1 MKKNSCFFLG
11 MAVAKFKINIW
22 EEGKRESK
30 KPAMDEEKQAKE
42 PKPKKSKKTLL
53 IVVAA
58 VLLSGGGGW
67 VSLFSPW
74 QVVDGSALLGMKKPP
89 EAEKKPEKEPQKFIY
104 KMDPFIVN
112 LGDAERMRYLKL
124 KLEIESAET
133 KSNEEYEKRLPQLR
147 DSVFTILT
155 GKSSR
160 EIMDSAGKAK
170 LRNEIAAR
178 LNQLLTTFQVRTV
191 YFSEF
196 VIQ

>member
-1 MKKNSCFFLG
+1 
-11 MAVAKFKINIW
+11 MA
-22 EEGKRESK
+22 E
-30 KPAMDEEKQAKE
+30 DKQAIE

-53 IVVAA
+53 MLIGGA
-58 VLLSGGGGW
+58 VLLIGGGVW
-67 VSLFSPW
+67 FALFSPW
-74 QVVDGSALLGMKKPP
+74 QVVDGGVLVGMKKPA
-89 EAEKKPEKEPQKFIY
+89 EAAKKPEESQKFIY

-124 KLEIESAET
+124 KLEVESSEA

-155 GKSSR
+155 NKTSK
-160 EIMDSAGKAK
+160 EIMDSEGKAK

-178 LNQLLTTFQVRTV
+178 LNQLLTTFQIQTV
-191 YFSEF
+191 YFAEF